1 MLSTVSRTQ
10 PAIRDG
16 HITIITHQPGA
27 PELPWA
33 RFLLGDWA
41 GEVVDDPDRRLV
53 VPNSLVVTQR
63 PDRLR
68 GKVLS
73 KLRRLGSVGLF
84 HVADDRYRARLD
96 AYGAFA
102 FVWRTYFHTALDG
115 LTVRQVPLGPRG
127 LDPVVASP
135 SAAALRGPGERLYTW
150 SFAGARSTSRDAM
163 LDALAGVD
171 GGTVQIGP
179 VDPSDAAALA
189 ADHEVLAS
197 TVFAPCAMDGTHLES
212 TRIYDALEHGAIPI
226 VERRRWLDYYG
237 LLFGP
242 GHPVPSVRSW
252 AEAPELMRRLLG
264 DPQGLSA
271 LQRRVVDWWSALKA
285 RLAQEAQ
292 EDVEHCVV
300 GLRTPSVFGPL
311 DKPAP
316 RWRNRIENLRQHDAE
331 GLRDR
336 ARLRRSR

>member
-10 PAIRDG
+10 PATRDG
-16 HITIITHQPGA
+16 HITIITHQPG
-27 PELPWA
+27 PEELPWA

-41 GEVVDDPDRRLV
+41 GDVVDDPERQLV
-53 VPNSLVVTQR
+53 LPNSLVVTRR

-84 HVADDRYRARLD
+84 HVGDDRYRARLD

-102 FVWRTYFHTALDG
+102 FVWRTYYHTALDG

-127 LDPVVASP
+127 VEPIIVP
-135 SAAALRGPGERLYTW
+135 PTTRALRGPGERLYTW
-150 SFAGARSTSRDAM
+150 SFAGTRSTSRDAM
-163 LDALAGVD
+163 LDALAGID
-171 GGTVQIGP
+171 GGVAQIGP
-179 VDPSDAAALA
+179 VDDLA
-189 ADHEVLAS
+189 ADHEVLAD
-197 TVFAPCAMDGTHLES
+197 TVFVPCAMDGTHLES

-226 VERRRWLDYYG
+226 VERRRWLDYFG
-237 LLFGP
+237 LLFGSA
-242 GHPVPSVRSW
+242 HPVPSVRSW
-252 AEAPELMRRLLG
+252 AEAPDLMRGLLA
-264 DPQGLSA
+264 DPPALSA
-271 LQRRVVDWWSALKA
+271 LQRRVVGWWSSLKA
-285 RLAQEAQ
+285 HVATEAQ

-316 RWRNRIENLRQHDAE
+316 RWRNRIENLRQQDAD
-331 GLRDR
+331 GLRER
-336 ARLRRSR
+336 AHLRRSR